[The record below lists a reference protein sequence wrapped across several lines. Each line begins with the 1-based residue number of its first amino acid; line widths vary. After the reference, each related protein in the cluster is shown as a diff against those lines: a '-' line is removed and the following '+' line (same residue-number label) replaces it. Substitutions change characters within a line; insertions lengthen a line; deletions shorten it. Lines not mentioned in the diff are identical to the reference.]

1 MSAWLTRIVP
11 DLTHRDA
18 RRDLKDSVALHHR
31 IMCLA
36 PDELGEEARRQAGV
50 LFRLD
55 DTKAGTVILVQSVI
69 EPDTSR
75 LPEGYGTVVSRPL
88 DPVLDAL
95 RTGVRVRY
103 RIIANATRKLGKNT
117 VAGRPRQIVPLDGA
131 AAEEWWQR
139 QATSAGLVLHTVTS
153 TPIASARG
161 QHRGT
166 SGRINHACTRFD
178 GTATVTDAKSLRE
191 AMLSGIGR
199 GKSYGCGLLSIAP

>member
-1 MSAWLTRIVP
+1 MTSSLDTFAT
-11 DLTHRDA
+11 
-18 RRDLKDSVALHHR
+18 
-31 IMCLA
+31 A
-36 PDELGEEARRQAGV
+36 PQSDRSNSRVEPGGQAG
-50 LFRLD
+50 D
-55 DTKAGTVILVQSVI
+55 DASEQVADGACISEQ
-69 EPDTSR
+69 
-75 LPEGYGTVVSRPL
+75 
-88 DPVLDAL
+88 A
-95 RTGVRVRY
+95 
-103 RIIANATRKLGKNT
+103 